1 MRRLSLTAQ
10 SSTLALDGL
19 RRGLTLIE
27 LVVTIAVLSI
37 VLAVAVP
44 SLSDFAANNQLVS
57 AKSAFAAS
65 VALARTE
72 AAKRG
77 KPVIVKAAAGGS
89 GGNEYA
95 GGWELYVDENA
106 DGSVGSGDT
115 LVRRYEALP
124 VKIKMSGAASFA
136 FQSTGALSTTAT
148 QTITV
153 CRTSGSSAG
162 YQILV
167 TPSGIVDVAAISSCV

>member
-1 MRRLSLTAQ
+1 MRNHPFFVR
-10 SSTLALDGL
+10 
-19 RRGLTLIE
+19 RRGFTLVE
-27 LVVTIAVLSI
+27 FMVTIAVLSI

-44 SLSDFAANNQLVS
+44 SMSSLAANNQVAS
-57 AKSAFAAS
+57 VKSAFSAS

-77 KPVIVKAAAGGS
+77 KSVIIKAASGGI

-106 DGSVGSGDT
+106 DSAVGSGDT
-115 LVRRYEALP
+115 LVRRYEVLP
-124 VKIKMSGAASFA
+124 DKVKLSGASTFA

-148 QTITV
+148 QTFTV
-153 CRTSGSSAG
+153 CRIAGSNAG

-167 TPSGIVDVAAISSCV
+167 TPSGIVDVSAITSCS